1 MESIRDT
8 LWGEEKENK
17 RLECTMTAPDTK
29 VNKISSVRLLVFHSV
44 MLNIILTH
52 FDPYR
57 NPINSLLKKSEELLK
72 WIYLDMNLKWF
83 SISKMRQKRVTG
95 SREL

>member
-1 MESIRDT
+1 
-8 LWGEEKENK
+8 
-17 RLECTMTAPDTK
+17 MTAPDTK

-72 WIYLDMNLKWF
+72 
-83 SISKMRQKRVTG
+83 
-95 SREL
+95 